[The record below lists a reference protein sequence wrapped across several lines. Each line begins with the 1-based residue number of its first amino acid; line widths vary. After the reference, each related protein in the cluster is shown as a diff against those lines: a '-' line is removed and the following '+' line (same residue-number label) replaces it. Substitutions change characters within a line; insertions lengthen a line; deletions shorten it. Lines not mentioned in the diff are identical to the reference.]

1 VKSRPHGDEAPTG
14 AARVKR
20 GRRKL
25 LALGALFALPVV
37 LGWIAY
43 LTGWVPG
50 TSSNYG
56 TLLPPRPLEA
66 QPLAALRGKWVLV
79 QLDGAA
85 CDARCEKKLYHM
97 RQVRRA
103 QGREMQRV
111 ERLWIVT
118 DAAAV
123 RPELVAAIE
132 DTRIA
137 RGDTRLV
144 AVFPAERTVHEHIYL
159 VDPLGNLMLRF
170 PRDADPSKMVKDLER
185 LLKYSGFG

>member
-1 VKSRPHGDEAPTG
+1 VKSPPSDEALKPG
-14 AARVKR
+14 HPVKR
-20 GRRKL
+20 GRLKL
-25 LALGALFALPVV
+25 LALGGFFALP
-37 LGWIAY
+37 LLAGWIAY
-43 LTGWVPG
+43 LNGWVPG
-50 TSSNYG
+50 TASNYG
-56 TLLPPRPLEA
+56 TLIQPRSLDAPPLE
-66 QPLAALRGKWVLV
+66 QLRGKWVLV

-85 CDARCEKKLYHM
+85 CDAGCEKKLYYM

-118 DAAAV
+118 DSAAL

-132 DTRIA
+132 GTRIA
-137 RGDTRLV
+137 RRDPRL
-144 AVFPAERTVHEHIYL
+144 AAAFPAGDAVSEHIYL

-170 PRDADPSKMVKDLER
+170 PREPDPSKMVKDLER